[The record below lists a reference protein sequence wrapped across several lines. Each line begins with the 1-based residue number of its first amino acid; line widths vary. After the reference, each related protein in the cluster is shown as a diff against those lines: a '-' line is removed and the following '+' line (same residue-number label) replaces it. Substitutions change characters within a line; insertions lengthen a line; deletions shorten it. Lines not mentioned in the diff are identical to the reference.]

1 MGANNHRPKLTRE
14 TVWRST
20 MTAAKSFWNFIRKG
34 GYLLFIAF
42 FLDLITKLALQ
53 ASLDVGERIPLITDG
68 DGNII
73 LGLTLTYNTGMGY
86 GFLEGQRALLAT
98 LSGVA
103 GAIMVA
109 YLIYHFDR
117 KSWPLRY
124 GLYLMIA
131 GCFGNFIDRAFYP
144 QGVIDWIQI
153 GNSYWPSAFTFVC
166 NIADIALTAGVIVLI
181 VGLIV
186 VYTKEEIRAKRAKQ
200 VREESEASAAAPT
213 AGEVAD
219 TSEDEDYVSAD
230 LSALDSAL
238 QDDPQAR
245 KDEEDESG
253 KRD

>member
-1 MGANNHRPKLTRE
+1 
-14 TVWRST
+14 
-20 MTAAKSFWNFIRKG
+20 
-34 GYLLFIAF
+34 
-42 FLDLITKLALQ
+42 
-53 ASLDVGERIPLITDG
+53 
-68 DGNII
+68 
-73 LGLTLTYNTGMGY
+73 
-86 GFLEGQRALLAT
+86 
-98 LSGVA
+98 
-103 GAIMVA
+103 MVA

-186 VYTKEEIRAKRAKQ
+186 VYAKEEIRARKAQ
-200 VREESEASAAAPT
+200 AVRQENSASEIQKDTPK
-213 AGEVAD
+213 EVTD
-219 TSEDEDYVSAD
+219 TSEDEDYVDSD
-230 LSALDSAL
+230 VSALDSAL
-238 QDDPQAR
+238 QEKPEEKKPSEER
-245 KDEEDESG
+245 KDADDASG